1 MASNVCRWIGLSG
14 VVLAALA
21 VLPARAEAQGFPL
34 VCRGGPEMTIEA
46 RFEQIIGG
54 QTGTIITVTF
64 RPAAQASGLSEPGP
78 GECAWR
84 DRPLNSAEPTTI
96 TMVAPGIGFSFD
108 IDGSGRIKER
118 DGGPMLILG
127 GQSVAERQ
135 GFTRV
140 VMSIL
145 RGQPFTVQ
153 VSNNGQTLMVSAV
166 LP

>member
-1 MASNVCRWIGLSG
+1 MLSAATALMCAQPSAAS
-14 VVLAALA
+14 
-21 VLPARAEAQGFPL
+21 AQGFPL

-64 RPAAQASGLSEPGP
+64 RPAAQAGSLSEPGP

-84 DRPLNSAEPTTI
+84 DRPVNAAEPTTI
-96 TMVAPGIGFSFD
+96 TMVAPNVGFSFD
-108 IDGSGRIKER
+108 LDGTGRIKER

-127 GQSVAERQ
+127 GASVSERQ
-135 GFTRV
+135 GFGRV

-145 RGQPFTVQ
+145 SGQPFTLQ
-153 VSNNGQTLMVSAV
+153 VTNNGRTFMVSSV